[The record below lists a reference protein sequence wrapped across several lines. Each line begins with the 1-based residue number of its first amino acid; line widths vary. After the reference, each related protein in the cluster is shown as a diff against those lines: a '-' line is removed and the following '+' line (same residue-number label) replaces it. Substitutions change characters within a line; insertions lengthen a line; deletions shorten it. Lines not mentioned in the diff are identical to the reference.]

1 MEKEITIY
9 HVVVFDITKYV
20 EYPDANYEPPEAY
33 ASANI
38 QQLYN
43 FKTQE
48 EADIKH
54 RELVK
59 HINENKTTYG
69 ITSTRGYQV
78 MTWNSKLVL

>member
-33 ASANI
+33 ASTNI
-38 QQLYN
+38 QQLYS

-48 EADIKH
+48 EAEAKH

-59 HINENKTTYG
+59 YISENKATCG
-69 ITSTRGYQV
+69 ITCTKGYQV
-78 MTWNSKLVL
+78 ITWNSKLVL